1 MLGIR
6 MIVPQY
12 LVSELWGMII
22 FLQTIVVRP
31 ITCNMNVYQV
41 MIMCH
46 LSLWLLPV
54 SELLPFDCVLCLFSI
69 VYTLVHAI
77 TNLEFSQN
85 DVLGSF

>member
-1 MLGIR
+1 MLRIR

-54 SELLPFDCVLCLFSI
+54 SEFCPFDCFYAYFI
-69 VYTLVHAI
+69 
-77 TNLEFSQN
+77 
-85 DVLGSF
+85 

>member
-1 MLGIR
+1 
-6 MIVPQY
+6 
-12 LVSELWGMII
+12 MII

-46 LSLWLLPV
+46 LQLWLFLV
-54 SELLPFDCVLCLFSI
+54 SELWPFDCVLCLFCI

-77 TNLEFSQN
+77 THSELVRTMCWAQ
-85 DVLGSF
+85 